1 LQSDRPLFLALPFAL
16 SFVLVAGAAT
26 AQALPSFAEISPQFT
41 LRGGIAAE
49 PEYFGSEDYRFGP
62 DVGFSNFRLRMGQP
76 DPSGFGISGSFRY
89 IPGRSSDDFPE
100 LQGLDDVEQA
110 IELGFGVRYIAPAV
124 EAFADLRY
132 GVTGHDAIVGELGAD
147 AVFRPSDRFTV
158 RVGPRVLVGSDDY
171 AETYFGV
178 SAAESLA
185 SGGDFAAFEAEGG
198 ALTAGVE
205 LGMTYEINESW
216 GIDSAVT
223 YNQFLG
229 SAADSPIV
237 RQGSE
242 DSLSV
247 RVGVTRNI
255 SFGF

>member
-1 LQSDRPLFLALPFAL
+1 VHPVRPFLLGLPI
-16 SFVLVAGAAT
+16 VLLAGAGGAQSLAT
-26 AQALPSFAEISPQFT
+26 FGDISPQFT
-41 LRGGIAAE
+41 LRAGVAAE
-49 PEYFGSEDYRFGP
+49 PEYFGSEGYRVGP
-62 DVGFSNFRLRMGQP
+62 DLGFSNFRLRLGQP
-76 DPSGFGISGSFRY
+76 DAAGFGIAGSFRY
-89 IPGRSSDDFPE
+89 IPGRSSDDFGE
-100 LQGLDDVEQA
+100 LAGLEDVDPA
-110 IELGFGVRYIAPAV
+110 IELGFGLRYVSPSV

-132 GVTGHDAIVGELGAD
+132 GVTGHESLVGEVGAD
-147 AVFRPSDRFTV
+147 AVFRPNE
-158 RVGPRVLVGSDDY
+158 RVTLRLGPRLFMASDEY
-171 AETYFGV
+171 ADTYFGV

-185 SGGDFAAFEAEGG
+185 SGGDFAAFDAEGG
-198 ALTAGVE
+198 ALSAGVE
-205 LGMTYEINESW
+205 LGVTYEINDDW

-237 RQGSE
+237 QQGSE